1 MRGRLRWFQVKVQ
14 TDEGAYDGSLRLTGR
29 RSALSELLDD
39 GRVYLTLWEATR
51 DGMPVAEGFV
61 AIHKAAIRCVVVIG
75 DGEPPAAPIEAR
87 P

>member
-1 MRGRLRWFQVKVQ
+1 MQGRLRWFQVKVQ
-14 TDEGAYDGSLRLTGR
+14 TDEGAYVGSLRLAGR

-51 DGMPVAEGFV
+51 DGMPVAQGFV

-75 DGEPPAAPIEAR
+75 DGERPAPPMEAR
-87 P
+87 A